1 MYSRHL
7 VVFATAVVAACMLLP
22 VAAHADTTV
31 DPVVAK
37 AESLV
42 QAGKDADALNLLNGY
57 LAKHPND
64 ARALAD
70 RGDAYQD
77 MSEQDKAIADYTAAL
92 AVNPEYSYAV
102 ASRCDSRYRIDQN
115 NGALTDCTRA
125 IELSPHY
132 AYPYRIR
139 ALTNLEMGDKEA
151 ALSDANQAVKIA
163 ADNAQGYAVRCKVL
177 TSMRKFERAQLDCDT
192 ALKYDSANYLGR
204 FFSGRLA
211 IEGGRWSDAQKMF
224 TSILDSDDTDSGS
237 RYGRAIARD
246 HLADYGGS
254 LADIDAYVAKF
265 PDDGD
270 GFYQRALIEQH
281 AGKIELAKTDATEAL
296 RHYRIDN
303 DTDGAAKAQK
313 LIDDLKTGH

>member
-22 VAAHADTTV
+22 VAAQADTTV

-57 LAKHPND
+57 LQKHPND

-92 AVNPEYSYAV
+92 AVNPDYSYAV

-115 NGALTDCTRA
+115 QGALADCTRA

-139 ALTNLEMGDKEA
+139 ALTNLEMGDKDA

-177 TSMRKFERAQLDCDT
+177 TSMRKFDRAQLDCDT

-224 TSILDSDDTDSGS
+224 TSILDNDDTDSGS
-237 RYGRAIARD
+237 RYWRAIARD
-246 HLADYGGS
+246 HLSDYGGS

-303 DTDGAAKAQK
+303 DTDGAARAQK
-313 LIDDLKTGH
+313 LIDELKTGH